1 MPTNSV
7 LEALQLQLRN
17 TYVIFI
23 DNYKLKLSSLIIST
37 MLIYYT
43 RHYSMPKRVI
53 TVSPCDLNLLI
64 YLKWENWIKLFVEK
78 SSSLQLKGNPEGQ
91 VENES
96 HLIGNCFWL
105 IWFKLRKN
113 NFSLPVTWHFIFLK
127 WPWPTKRE
135 IMFHLHKNSPFLL
148 PSLIKVTVHLFST
161 KVLAP
166 ILQISVFSWICL
178 HHTLLWLSFFFRI
191 LLYSQRA
198 QTSFLGTE

>member
-64 YLKWENWIKLFVEK
+64 YLK
-78 SSSLQLKGNPEGQ
+78 
-91 VENES
+91 
-96 HLIGNCFWL
+96 
-105 IWFKLRKN
+105 
-113 NFSLPVTWHFIFLK
+113 
-127 WPWPTKRE
+127 
-135 IMFHLHKNSPFLL
+135 
-148 PSLIKVTVHLFST
+148 
-161 KVLAP
+161 
-166 ILQISVFSWICL
+166 
-178 HHTLLWLSFFFRI
+178 
-191 LLYSQRA
+191 
-198 QTSFLGTE
+198 